1 MGKITK
7 KKIKMKKLEKLK
19 KILKI
24 YKLDGYL
31 IPKNDEYFNEYI
43 SQSKERLKFISNF
56 SGSAGFAIVLKN
68 NNYLF
73 VDGRY
78 TIQSRIQSGKNFKII
93 TIPQKFPKDVL
104 KTNKKIKIGFDPK
117 LHSEKQLNFLFNIK
131 NIILKP
137 IHKNLIDVIWPKKPK
152 DLIRPFFSL
161 SNKNA
166 GQSSQDK
173 ILKVKNI
180 LLKNKVDYLLV
191 TAPENV
197 AWILNIRGYDSEF
210 SPIPNARILINN
222 KGNIDLFSEPKKVKK
237 IKKKLS
243 KQIKFYNEDD
253 IEKKLRNLW
262 KKNIWLDS
270 LSCSI
275 YYKNLL
281 KKKNRIIE
289 KIDPIYFF
297 KSIKNSTEIKN
308 MKKSHM
314 VDGVALTKFLFWL
327 KKNFR
332 KKKIT
337 EISAQKKLEDFRK
350 LNKTYKSPSFST
362 ISGSGPNSAIIHYK
376 ASIKS
381 NRTLKKGDLYLVDSG
396 GQYSFGTTDVT
407 RTISLDNNSK
417 FIKEI
422 YTRVLKGHI
431 AVSDYK
437 IRKNSK
443 GSDIDRNARKSLKKI
458 GLDYPHGTGHG
469 VGYFLNVHEG
479 PQSFSKKNK
488 VNLKPG
494 MIISNEP
501 GYYKEGYFGIR
512 IENLIYIKKNK
523 FEELTMAP
531 MEKDLIKK
539 KMLNKKEINWINKYH
554 SKVKKNLFKFM
565 NLEEKTN
572 LVDACSP
579 I

>member
-1 MGKITK
+1 MN
-7 KKIKMKKLEKLK
+7 KIKKLRKFFRSFM
-19 KILKI
+19 I
-24 YKLDGYL
+24 DGYL
-31 IPKNDEYFNEYI
+31 VPKNDEYFNEYV
-43 SQSKERLKFISNF
+43 SQSSDRLKFISNF
-56 SGSAGFAIVLKN
+56 SGSAGFAIILKN
-68 NNYLF
+68 KNYLF

-104 KTNKKIKIGFDPK
+104 KTHQKLKIGFDPK

-137 IHKNLIDVIWPKKPK
+137 INGNLIDIVWSKKPK
-152 DLIRPFFSL
+152 DLVKPFFSL
-161 SNKNA
+161 SKKDA
-166 GQSSQDK
+166 GQSSQEK
-173 ILKVKNI
+173 IVKVKNV
-180 LLKNKVDYLLV
+180 LLKNKADYLLV

-197 AWILNIRGYDSEF
+197 AWILNIRGYDSAF
-210 SPIPNARILINN
+210 SPIPNARLLINS
-222 KGNIDLFSEPKKVKK
+222 KGDIDLFSQLKKVTK
-237 IKKKLS
+237 IKKIFS
-243 KQIKFYNEDD
+243 KKIEFHDENK

-262 KKNIWLDS
+262 KNNIWLDS

-275 YYKNLL
+275 HYKNLL
-281 KKKNRIIE
+281 RKRNRIIE

-337 EISAQKKLEDFRK
+337 EISAQKKLEGFRK
-350 LNKTYKSPSFST
+350 MNKTYKFPSFST
-362 ISGSGPNSAIIHYK
+362 ISGTGPNSAIIHYK
-376 ASIKS
+376 ASVKS

-417 FIKEI
+417 FIREI

-531 MEKDLIKK
+531 IEKDLIKK
-539 KMLNKKEINWINKYH
+539 KMLNKKEIGWLNKYH
-554 SKVKKNLFKFM
+554 TKVKKNLFRFM
-565 NLEEKTN
+565 NLEEKAN
-572 LVDACSP
+572 LIDACSP